1 MANSKSKKKTTS
13 KKPSTK
19 KSNTRSQAKTK
30 SSPKTSNRTSA
41 AAANEAQIGFADY
54 FHAFSKT
61 KIFRFI
67 FGVLVFILAISLN
80 LLLSWNNFDK
90 FFIISGIEIVICACI
105 YIFILIAG
113 KKQN

>member
-30 SSPKTSNRTSA
+30 SSPKTSNRTSVT
-41 AAANEAQIGFADY
+41 ANEAQIGFADY